1 MISARLPGLNALAL
15 VAPEGVKRV
24 VAQAA
29 GMEETVRVDQVA
41 ASGAIAQ
48 VGKGPVVQVG
58 SGPVAQDHLVRAN
71 PSNRAHLAD
80 QVKEI
85 RPELR
90 GIEFD

>member
-1 MISARLPGLNALAL
+1 MISARLPGRTVLAL
-15 VAPEGVKRV
+15 VVPEGVRRV
-24 VAQAA
+24 VDQAV

-41 ASGAIAQ
+41 AMEGIAR
-48 VGKGPVVQVG
+48 VAKGPVVQVG

-85 RPELR
+85 RPELW